1 MFLIWLIVFS
11 VFVYVLI
18 LCRLVLLISSS
29 QSRKEDREQRE
40 KIIIIINKY
49 RESVYTVQYPW

>member
-40 KIIIIINKY
+40 KIITIINKY
-49 RESVYTVQYPW
+49 RESVYTVQ

>member
-1 MFLIWLIVFS
+1 MIDCILCICLCT
-11 VFVYVLI
+11 YRL

-40 KIIIIINKY
+40 IIIIIINKY
-49 RESVYTVQYPW
+49 RESVYTVQ